1 MKPFSRVF
9 ALAPDCHA
17 PGRYKTV
24 WQRHFYAGL
33 AQALPGVVFPRDLDF
48 GWARPAASAPRG
60 PSADRT
66 ATAERLW
73 DQIRAAHAERGL
85 DAVISYCFGSDV
97 EPALIERTVAIGIP
111 WINFFCDSTYAF
123 DLVESVARVT
133 SLNWFPEHAAE
144 PRYRAL
150 GRPALCRPY
159 AVHAAA
165 LADATCET
173 ARHALGFVG
182 VPTGN
187 RVLRLAALRL
197 HGCRTEVRG
206 HGWNR
211 ASSPPSGAAPRSTD
225 RRMRGGLAERVAV
238 RALLPVIGR
247 GARPLADDEMVPFL
261 ASCRV
266 VLGLNEGRD
275 TEHTYRSYLK
285 LRDIEFPGHGCCV
298 LTQHNEDVAHAFE
311 IGREVMTFRSA
322 REGAALV
329 RRSVQHPAE
338 ARAMGQAARRRVLA
352 EHTWSA
358 RLRELAQAL

>member
-1 MKPFSRVF
+1 MKPFARVF

-17 PGRYKTV
+17 PGRYKAV
-24 WQRHFYAGL
+24 WQRHFYDGL
-33 AQALPGVVFPRDLDF
+33 AHALPSVVVPRDVDF
-48 GWARPAASAPRG
+48 GWARPASSAPRG
-60 PSADRT
+60 ASP
-66 ATAERLW
+66 ERRASSERVW
-73 DQIRAAHAERGL
+73 DQIRATHADRGL
-85 DAVISYCFGSDV
+85 DAVISYCFGADV
-97 EPALIERTVAIGIP
+97 EPSLVERTIELGVP

-123 DLVESVARVT
+123 DFVESVARVA
-133 SLNWFPEHAAE
+133 SLNWFPERAAE

-187 RVLRLAALRL
+187 RVLRLASLRL

-206 HGWNR
+206 HGWQ
-211 ASSPPSGAAPRSTD
+211 
-225 RRMRGGLAERVAV
+225 RGGASGRLRERIAV

-275 TEHTYRSYLK
+275 ANHTYRSYLK
-285 LRDIEFPGHGCCV
+285 LRDVEFPGHGCCV
-298 LTQHNEDVAHAFE
+298 LTQHNEDVEHAFE

-322 REGAALV
+322 REAAAFV
-329 RRSVQHPAE
+329 RRSVRHPAD

-358 RLRELAQAL
+358 RLAELARAL